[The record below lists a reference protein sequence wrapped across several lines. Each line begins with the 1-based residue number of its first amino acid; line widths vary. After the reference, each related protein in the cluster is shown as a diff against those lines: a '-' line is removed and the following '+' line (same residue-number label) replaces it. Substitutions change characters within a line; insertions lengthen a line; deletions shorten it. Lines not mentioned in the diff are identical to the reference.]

1 MIEFVKKHK
10 ICSILILLILS
21 FLVYI
26 KFFFVLKLPLG
37 FGPPIN
43 YTKEEWKERQLHFR
57 RYWEPF
63 DITTLNTKRIH
74 YHNYSGKFY
83 HCFGLGL
90 EEQVINEKLKD
101 FKEKYRTEYHKKSD
115 AEFDLG
121 KKDKPHLH
129 VRVYY
134 DSVLFI
140 EQDVYMMEA
149 QEISYPFEIK
159 GQDIKLKALNGY
171 SKPREL
177 ACYHFED
184 NTDYEIEII
193 NLVPFPEYKGIR
205 SFLKIE
211 TGQRYQPN
219 VQEEKAP

>member
-43 YTKEEWKERQLHFR
+43 YTKEEAQLYFR
-57 RYWEPF
+57 TYWEPF

-74 YHNYSGKFY
+74 YHNHSGKFY
-83 HCFGLGL
+83 HCFGMWL
-90 EEQVINEKLKD
+90 EKEAIDEKVKD
-101 FKEKYRTEYHKKSD
+101 FKEKYRFFRYETD
-115 AEFDLG
+115 AEFDLY
-121 KKDKPHLH
+121 KKDKPHLR
-129 VRVYY
+129 VRIYRNNI
-134 DSVLFI
+134 SLA
-140 EQDVYMMEA
+140 EQDIYLMSTDA
-149 QEISYPFEIK
+149 ISAVIE
-159 GQDIKLKALNGY
+159 LNGKKTEFRILY
-171 SKPREL
+171 GEITSRES

-184 NTDYEIEII
+184 DTDYEIEIT
-193 NLVPFPEYKGIR
+193 NLVPFPKYEGIQ
-205 SFLKIE
+205 SFFRIE
-211 TGQRYQPN
+211 TTAQRYQPN